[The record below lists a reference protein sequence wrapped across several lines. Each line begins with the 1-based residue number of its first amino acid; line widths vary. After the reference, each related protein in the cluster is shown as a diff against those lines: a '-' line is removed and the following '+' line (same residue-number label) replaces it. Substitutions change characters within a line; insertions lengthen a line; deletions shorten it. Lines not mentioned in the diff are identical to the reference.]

1 VYKNIEGFKNW
12 NMDDNKDLIQVDIFG
27 LSLST
32 TVSGGGYAIIL
43 KEIGGERRLP
53 IIIGQFEAQAIA
65 LELEGIKPP
74 RPLTHDLLKNIIE
87 ALGYSVESIVV
98 YDLKDSTFYAKIK
111 FDIPTVED
119 MDARPSDAIAIA
131 LKFGAPIYV
140 STNIMEEIG
149 FIPEY
154 EDKDDEQK
162 EDLGNLNVGN
172 QKQESK
178 DNEPETTEK
187 KLKQLRIDLDAAVS
201 MEDYEKAAFL
211 RDEIKKLEIS
221 NLN

>member
-1 VYKNIEGFKNW
+1 
-12 NMDDNKDLIQVDIFG
+12 MDDKDLIQVDIFG
-27 LSLST
+27 LSLSS

-87 ALGYSVESIVV
+87 ALGNTVECIIVNE
-98 YDLKDSTFYAKIK
+98 LKDSTFYAKIK
-111 FDIPTVED
+111 FDIPTID
-119 MDARPSDAIAIA
+119 DIDARPSDAIAIA

-140 STNIMEEIG
+140 ASNIMDEIG
-149 FIPEY
+149 FIPDEN
-154 EDKDDEQK
+154 EENDEQK
-162 EDLGNLNVGN
+162 CEQINTNIGRRGHMDEDS
-172 QKQESK
+172 ESV
-178 DNEPETTEK
+178 EK
-187 KLKQLRIDLDAAVS
+187 RIEKLKLDLDAAVTT
-201 MEDYEKAAFL
+201 EDYEKAAQI

>member
-1 VYKNIEGFKNW
+1 ME
-12 NMDDNKDLIQVDIFG
+12 DNKNLIQVDIFG
-27 LSLST
+27 LSLSS

-43 KEIGGERRLP
+43 KEVGGERRLP

-87 ALGYSVESIVV
+87 TLGYNVECIVI
-98 YDLKDSTFYAKIK
+98 YELKDSTFYAKIK

-119 MDARPSDAIAIA
+119 IDARPSDAIALA
-131 LKFGAPIYV
+131 LKFNVSIYV
-140 STNIMEEIG
+140 SSYIMEEIG

-154 EDKDDEQK
+154 EDK
-162 EDLGNLNVGN
+162 EDN
-172 QKQESK
+172 QKDNIGNINITGKKVNSNETEHESI
-178 DNEPETTEK
+178 EK
-187 KLKQLRIDLDAAVS
+187 KLKQMKIDLDAAVTQ
-201 MEDYEKAAFL
+201 EDYEKAAQL